1 LGLVTWLALR
11 PPGTINAIHL
21 LVITLVLTLG
31 ATGLTLFLLNQL
43 MAPIQLT
50 YQALRHYLTQQ
61 QLPNLPTEYG
71 DEVGILM
78 RDIHHSLHE
87 LDHLLQEKKDLMY
100 LFSHN
105 LRSPGI
111 TVLSLIHL
119 LQNRLSQERSRER
132 EFAQQIERTIHG
144 QLNTMDSLLAL
155 LRLGEMRD
163 QKLPVHALALHPL
176 ITEVVS
182 DLQPQ
187 WNSKQLQVQ
196 VDLAPDLNVLSH
208 SAILTQIIQ
217 NLLQNAIKFSP
228 RGSTIQIQANVHQK
242 HVHLTI
248 SDQGLG
254 FAPDLAE
261 ALFAKFT
268 PHGRKGTAEEK
279 SNGIGLYLCR
289 QLVEKIQGRIWASS
303 PGDGQGATFSLDLP
317 AAQPQTVARPD
328 LATEQSA

>member
-1 LGLVTWLALR
+1 MTWLTIR
-11 PPGTINAIHL
+11 PPGAISSLHIL
-21 LVITLVLTLG
+21 LITLGLTLA

-43 MAPIQLT
+43 IAPIQLT
-50 YQALRHYLTQQ
+50 HQALRHYLTEQ
-61 QLPNLPTEYG
+61 QLPELPTEYQ

-78 RDIHHSLHE
+78 RDVHHSLHE
-87 LDHLLQEKKDLMY
+87 LDHLLQEKKDLTY

-119 LQNRLSQERSRER
+119 LKNRLGAEPSREK
-132 EFAQQIERTIHG
+132 EFVLQIERTIHG

-163 QKLPVHALALHPL
+163 QTLPLHALTLYPL
-176 ITEVVS
+176 VDDVVS

-187 WNSKQLQVQ
+187 WHSKQLQVQ
-196 VDLAPDLNVLSH
+196 IDIDPNLNAQSH
-208 SAILTQIIQ
+208 SGILTQVLQ
-217 NLLQNAIKFSP
+217 NLVQNAIKFSTHEGNIQVKAAP
-228 RGSTIQIQANVHQK
+228 HQGRIQIAI
-242 HVHLTI
+242 T
-248 SDQGLG
+248 DQGLG

-289 QLVEKIQGRIWASS
+289 QLMDKIQGRIWATS
-303 PGDGQGATFSLDLP
+303 PGDGQGSTFFLDVPSTTENPLTP
-317 AAQPQTVARPD
+317 ASSPA
-328 LATEQSA
+328 